1 MEKVNINVIWKEFE
15 IMLCM
20 SIHVSFHEGQMQDNQ
35 MLNLMHDVLSSNN

>member
-20 SIHVSFHEGQMQDNQ
+20 SIHVSFHEGQMQ
-35 MLNLMHDVLSSNN
+35 MLNLMHDVLSSND